1 VPFYE
6 ELALRFAEAGVAA
19 VAIDPRG
26 RVIGMLL
33 DDREDV
39 REQPALNV
47 GELRALDRGVDRGA
61 LQPVDR
67 RP

>member
-1 VPFYE
+1 VVHT
-6 ELALRFAEAGVAA
+6 GVDERLLDP

-39 REQPALNV
+39 REQPALDV